1 MGGNLEQGC
10 EGGGITEEGQRG
22 TNDVKKAEIGL
33 SGGERGGG
41 L

>member
-1 MGGNLEQGC
+1 MKDVVC
-10 EGGGITEEGQRG
+10 TEEGQRG
-22 TNDVKKAEIGL
+22 INNAQGSEIGL